1 MWSDTRGRVGK
12 LFSLTIPLIL
22 VAGGPVVD
30 FSEQVWV
37 NSKLQAIAD
46 GAALTAAR
54 EISMSKTEPA
64 HIQKTVLE
72 YVSARK
78 QDAGSTAPLD
88 VQADVAPGSSSVTVV
103 ISKEWNSNFSH
114 IFGIDKSSAH
124 ALATAHVVGN
134 TKVCALSLMDNEDM
148 PGVQLADSAKLSATD
163 CGVYSNSKSASSV
176 QAAQSAKLEAHLIC
190 AAGGASKGTAADLS
204 PAPMT
209 DCKQVRDPLAHRA
222 APAVGRCMEMDMVVE
237 KSTILFPGTYCGGL
251 TIKQSAWV
259 GLQPGV
265 YVMKNG
271 PLLVEDEAELSGQ
284 QVSFHLKGESAVF
297 DFAEG
302 TKISLGAPQSG
313 PLAGLLFY
321 ETPAGQIQEERN
333 PVKSSLLAI
342 LNIPSLKKPRGR
354 RADRLHRISSSGAR
368 HLVGTFYLPNSSLE
382 IDADGLVADKSAYT
396 AIVARNLK
404 LLKGPHLVLNT
415 NYGAT
420 NVPVP
425 RLIAGGDI
433 RLSQ

>member
-1 MWSDTRGRVGK
+1 MWSDTCGRVGK
-12 LFSLTIPLIL
+12 LFSLTVPLML

-46 GAALTAAR
+46 GAALAGAR
-54 EISMSKTEPA
+54 EISMSKSDPA
-64 HIQKTVLE
+64 HIQKIVLD
-72 YVSARK
+72 YVNARK
-78 QDAGSTAPLD
+78 QDTGSMAPLD
-88 VQADVAPGSSSVTVV
+88 VQANVAPGSSGVTVV
-103 ISKEWNSNFSH
+103 ISKEWNSSFSH
-114 IFGIDKSSAH
+114 IFGINKSSAR

-163 CGVYSNSKSASSV
+163 CGVYSNSKSANSV
-176 QAAQSAKLEAHLIC
+176 LAAQSAKLEAHLIC
-190 AAGGASKGTAADLS
+190 AAGGTSKGLTAGLS
-204 PAPMT
+204 PVPMT

-222 APAVGRCMEMDMVVE
+222 APAVGRCMEVDMVVG
-237 KSTILFPGTYCGGL
+237 KSTVLFPGTYCGGL
-251 TIKQSAWV
+251 TIKQNAWV

-265 YVMKNG
+265 YVMKDG

-284 QVSFHLKGESAVF
+284 NVSFHLDGENAVF
-297 DFAEG
+297 DFSKG
-302 TKISLGAPQSG
+302 TKINLSAPQAG

-321 ETPAGQIQEERN
+321 ETPAGRVEEERN
-333 PVKSSLLAI
+333 PVQSSLLAV
-342 LNIPSLKKPRGR
+342 LNIQSSQKHRGR
-354 RADRLHRISSSGAR
+354 QADRLHRISSSGAR
-368 HLVGTFYLPNSSLE
+368 KLVGTFYLPNSSLQ
-382 IDADGLVADKSAYT
+382 IDAEGPVADKSAYT
-396 AIVARNLK
+396 AIVVRNLK

-433 RLSQ
+433 RLSR